1 MRFQSIRPR
10 CCRTQIP
17 LGTLPTPKLRR
28 TTPRRR
34 RRGSQ
39 SPIHMSIQRRI
50 LVPLRLGGGC
60 QIARCRRW
68 RPCRRGTSSSGCFP
82 LQTGRGRTGQGPSST
97 GGGGVIVQIG
107 DLGVIVQT
115 NVLEVGDIGEDT
127 IGAGQLR
134 GRAKGGRFGGFGAG
148 QLGRGIGGSRA
159 NGRHFI
165 DYLAVVVVSCGKRM
179 RARVVSLGI
188 RE

>member
-1 MRFQSIRPR
+1 
-10 CCRTQIP
+10 
-17 LGTLPTPKLRR
+17 
-28 TTPRRR
+28 
-34 RRGSQ
+34 
-39 SPIHMSIQRRI
+39 MSIQRRI
-50 LVPLRLGGGC
+50 LIPFRLGRGC
-60 QIARCRRW
+60 QIARCRRG
-68 RPCRRGTSSSGCFP
+68 RPCRRGTSSSSGSLP
-82 LQTGRGRTGQGPSST
+82 LQTSRGRTGQGPSSP

-115 NVLEVGDIGEDT
+115 NVLEVGDIGEDA

-134 GRAKGGRFGGFGAG
+134 GRAEGGGFGGFGAG

-165 DYLAVVVVSCGKRM
+165 DYCRSVFVAKECE
-179 RARVVSLGI
+179 

>member
-1 MRFQSIRPR
+1 MRFQRIRRR

-17 LGTLPTPKLRR
+17 TGTLCTPNLRR
-28 TTPRRR
+28 TTSRRR

-39 SPIHMSIQRRI
+39 RPVHMSIQRRVLI
-50 LVPLRLGGGC
+50 PLRLRGGC

-107 DLGVIVQT
+107 DLGVIVQS
-115 NVLEVGDIGEDT
+115 NVLEIGDISEDA

-134 GRAKGGRFGGFGAG
+134 GRAEGGGFGGFGAG

-165 DYLAVVVVSCGKRM
+165 DYIQQSWCLLVAK
-179 RARVVSLGI
+179 
-188 RE
+188 